1 MALDEIKE
9 RISITMLKITD
20 KLRSCSFSGTFANS
34 LNGIKKKI
42 SGKGAAGILAVI
54 VVFYS
59 ALGIYWS
66 IPPKP
71 FSVRENAELLAQ
83 ASGEQVVTGYTTTAT
98 LYRLADTLLTKRG
111 GYIRNDIMPPGVFLD
126 NMPNWELGVLIQVR
140 DMARAL
146 RKDMSR
152 SQSQS
157 REDPDLAIAEPQ
169 FNFDSNSWILPSSE
183 KEYQRGIDKLENYMN
198 RLPSKEDPAQFYA
211 RADNLTRWLSD
222 VETRLGSL
230 SQRLSASVGKPRLNT
245 DLAGDA
251 AAQQSTVMDDVV
263 DVKTP
268 WHKIDDIFFESR
280 GTAYALI
287 HLLKAVEIDFADVLE
302 KKNATV
308 SLRQIIR
315 ELEATQDWVWSPVI
329 LNGSGF
335 GILAN
340 HSLVMANYIS
350 RANAAIID
358 LRRLLEQG

>member
-1 MALDEIKE
+1 MALGDIKE
-9 RISITMLKITD
+9 RIQTQMQKLTD
-20 KLRSCSFSGTFANS
+20 K
-34 LNGIKKKI
+34 IKGCRFGCAWGSI
-42 SGKGAAGILAVI
+42 RNRVSGKGTAVALAII
-54 VVFYS
+54 VAFYTG
-59 ALGIYWS
+59 LDIYWS
-66 IPPKP
+66 IPPQA
-71 FSVRENAELLAQ
+71 FSVRENAEQLT
-83 ASGEQVVTGYTTTAT
+83 SVKGHKVVTGYTTTAT
-98 LYRLADTLLTKRG
+98 LYTLADTLLTKRG

-126 NMPNWELGVLIQVR
+126 NMPNWELGVLIQIR
-140 DMARAL
+140 DMTRAL

-157 REDPDLAIAEPQ
+157 REDADLAIAEPQ
-169 FNFDSNSWILPSSE
+169 FNFDSRSWILPSSE
-183 KEYQRGIDKLENYMN
+183 KEYRRGIDKLGSYMN
-198 RLPSKEDPAQFYA
+198 RLPRKEDPAQFYA
-211 RADNLTRWLSD
+211 RADNLTRWLAD

-251 AAQQSTVMDDVV
+251 EAQQSTEMADVV

-268 WHKIDDIFFESR
+268 WHKIDDIFYESR

-287 HLLKAVEIDFADVLE
+287 HLLKAIEVDFADVLK

-308 SLRQIIR
+308 SVRQIIR
-315 ELEATQDWVWSPVI
+315 ELEATQDTVWSPVI

-335 GILAN
+335 GVLAN

>member
-1 MALDEIKE
+1 MMALEKVKE
-9 RISITMLKITD
+9 QIQSAIQGLTGLV
-20 KLRSCSFSGTFANS
+20 G
-34 LNGIKKKI
+34 
-42 SGKGAAGILAVI
+42 GKTILAILSLLIFLV
-54 VVFYS
+54 
-59 ALGIYWS
+59 LGLGMYWD
-66 IPPKP
+66 IEPEP
-71 FSVRENAELLAQ
+71 FPVKANAEKLA
-83 ASGEQVVTGYTTTAT
+83 AVEGVEVVTGYTTTAT
-98 LYRLADTLLTKRG
+98 LYTVADIMLHKPG
-111 GYIRNDIMPPGVFLD
+111 GFLRNDIMPPGALMD
-126 NMPNWELGVLIQVR
+126 NMPSWELGVLVQVR

-146 RKDMSR
+146 RKDFSR

-157 REDPDLAIAEPQ
+157 REDSDLAVAEPQ
-169 FNFDSNSWILPSSE
+169 FNFDARSWALPSSE
-183 KEYQRGIDKLENYMN
+183 KEYERGLGKLASYMN
-198 RLPSKEDPAQFYA
+198 RLPDDQDSAQFYA

-251 AAQQSTVMDDVV
+251 SASQSTENETVLIDI
-263 DVKTP
+263 KTP
-268 WHKIDDIFFESR
+268 WTQIDDVFYESR
-280 GTAYALI
+280 GSSWALI
-287 HLLKAVEIDFADVLE
+287 HMLRAVEVDFADVLE

-315 ELEATQDWVWSPVI
+315 ELEATQDSVWSPMI

-335 GILAN
+335 GLLAN

>member
-1 MALDEIKE
+1 MALEKVKE
-9 RISITMLKITD
+9 RIQPVFNNLKGIV
-20 KLRSCSFSGTFANS
+20 SGR
-34 LNGIKKKI
+34 
-42 SGKGAAGILAVI
+42 GILATIAAVALL
-54 VVFYS
+54 FA

-66 IPPKP
+66 IEPSQ
-71 FSVRENAELLAQ
+71 FSVKTNAEQLA
-83 ASGEQVVTGYTTTAT
+83 SEDGIEVVPGYTTTAT
-98 LYRLADTLLTKRG
+98 LYTLADTLLNKPG
-111 GYIRNDIMPPGVFLD
+111 GYIKNDIMPPGVFLD

-146 RKDMSR
+146 RKDFSR

-157 REDPDLAIAEPQ
+157 LEDRDLAIAEPQ
-169 FNFDSNSWILPSSE
+169 FNFDANSWILPSSE
-183 KEYQRGIDKLENYMN
+183 REYQRGIDKLRSYMR
-198 RLPSKEDPAQFYA
+198 RLPDENDTAQFYS
-211 RADNLTRWLSD
+211 RADNLTRWLAD

-251 AAQQSTVMDDVV
+251 QASQSTDAETLV

-268 WHKIDDIFFESR
+268 WHKIDDIFYEAR
-280 GTAYALI
+280 GTSWALI
-287 HLLKAVEIDFADVLE
+287 HLLHAIEVDFADVLE
-302 KKNATV
+302 NKNAAV

-315 ELEATQDWVWSPVI
+315 ELEATQDTVWSPVI

-335 GILAN
+335 GMLAN